1 MHDLFCFVFP
11 CHKLTLLLILRP
23 DRGDREEFRG
33 RGGFRRG
40 RGRGFGGGRS
50 EEDGFDRF
58 GKREFE
64 RHSGSDRT

>member
-1 MHDLFCFVFP
+1 MFFY
-11 CHKLTLLLILRP
+11 RP
-23 DRGDREEFRG
+23 ERTEQRGEREEFHG

-40 RGRGFGGGRS
+40 GRGQGRGGSGRN
-50 EEDGFDRF
+50 EEGGFDRF